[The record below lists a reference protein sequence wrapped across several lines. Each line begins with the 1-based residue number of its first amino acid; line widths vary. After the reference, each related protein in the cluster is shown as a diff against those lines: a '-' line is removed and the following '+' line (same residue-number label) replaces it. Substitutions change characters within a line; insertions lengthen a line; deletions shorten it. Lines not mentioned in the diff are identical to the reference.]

1 MRIYLIIIA
10 LVLLTGCSSKPDVI
24 NYPDTFSGLG
34 KQKVYIVSHGWHT
47 GFVIKAEEVL
57 RIIPE
62 LKERFTDAEYIEFG
76 WGDEGFYRAKEIT
89 SILTL
94 KAILWLTD
102 SIVHSVAVPVN
113 VSKYFANSEVESICM
128 NDSELSS
135 LIRFIQNS
143 FQADHNGNIQQLE
156 HGIYGDS
163 QFYKGA
169 GKYYLMNTCNKWT
182 AKGLKSAGMDI
193 NPAFKLTSDSI
204 MNYVRAF
211 NKELAITSPLWSNAC
226 R

>member
-89 SILTL
+89 SILTI

-135 LIRFIQNS
+135 LIRFIQSS